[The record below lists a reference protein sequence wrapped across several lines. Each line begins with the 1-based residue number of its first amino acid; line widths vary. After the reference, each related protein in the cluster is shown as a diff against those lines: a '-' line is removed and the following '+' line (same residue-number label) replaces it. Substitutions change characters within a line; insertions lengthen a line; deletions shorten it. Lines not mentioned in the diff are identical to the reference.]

1 LRLRRAVLSVVW
13 WWFWGITPGLQ
24 GKCFYGRVADKV
36 SGAYSP
42 ILQVEIMIL
51 EVKNLVG
58 GYQNKRVLQGIT
70 FGIEE
75 GEVVGTIGHN
85 GAGKTTLLK
94 FLFGLLSPWE
104 GQVLFRDREITG
116 RKPDSNVKQGI
127 VYMPQGQGLFPDLTV
142 MENLEISS
150 FDLERETLRKRSN
163 QVFELFPILD
173 ERKRQRAGTLSGGEQ
188 RMLSV
193 GLTLMHEPTLMFL
206 DEPSLGLAP
215 RIVNLVMGNIAE
227 INRRFGNSIML
238 VEQNF
243 EQVKKAAKKI
253 MVIKLGQIVFSGVLD
268 PSMDKRELWKY
279 F

>member
-1 LRLRRAVLSVVW
+1 M
-13 WWFWGITPGLQ
+13 
-24 GKCFYGRVADKV
+24 
-36 SGAYSP
+36 
-42 ILQVEIMIL
+42 ILQ
-51 EVKNLVG
+51 VKNLVG
-58 GYQNKRVLQGIT
+58 GYHNKRVLQGIT
-70 FGIEE
+70 FDIEE

-94 FLFGLLSPWE
+94 SLFGLLPPWE
-104 GQVLFRDREITG
+104 GQVLFRGREITG

-150 FDLERETLRKRSN
+150 FDLEKQTMRKRSN

-243 EQVKKAAKKI
+243 EQVKRASKKI
-253 MVIKLGQIVFSGVLD
+253 MVIKLGQIVFSGALD

>member
-1 LRLRRAVLSVVW
+1 
-13 WWFWGITPGLQ
+13 
-24 GKCFYGRVADKV
+24 
-36 SGAYSP
+36 
-42 ILQVEIMIL
+42 MIL
-51 EVKNLVG
+51 EVKNLAS
-58 GYQNKRVLQGIT
+58 GYQNKQVLQGIS
-70 FGIEE
+70 FVLED

-94 FLFGLLSPWE
+94 SLFGLLPPWE
-104 GQVLFRDREITG
+104 GQVFYRNQEITG
-116 RKPDSNVKQGI
+116 RKPESNVKEGI

-150 FDLERETLRKRSN
+150 FELDRETLKKRS
-163 QVFELFPILD
+163 QHVFELFPILD
-173 ERKRQRAGTLSGGEQ
+173 ERKKQRAGTLSGGEQ

-193 GLTLMHEPTLMFL
+193 GITLMHEPTLMFL

-215 RIVNLVMGNIAE
+215 RIVELVMENISK
-227 INRRFGNSIML
+227 INKRFKNSIML

-243 EQVKKAAKKI
+243 EQVKRVAQKI

-268 PSMDKRELWKY
+268 HSMDKRELWKY